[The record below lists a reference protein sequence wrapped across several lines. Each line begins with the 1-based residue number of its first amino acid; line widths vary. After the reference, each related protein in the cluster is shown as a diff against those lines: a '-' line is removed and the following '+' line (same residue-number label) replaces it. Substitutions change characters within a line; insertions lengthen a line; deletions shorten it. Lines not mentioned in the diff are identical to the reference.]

1 MMDQA
6 ELNRKLK
13 QHQLWLETSG
23 AEGKCVDL
31 QNTNL
36 QGAYLEWANLRRA
49 NFRGAY
55 LEWAYLFRASLQDA
69 DLRGADLRGAYL
81 EWANLRRANLRDADL
96 QRARLMGVNLRGAD
110 LKGAKFDINIQ
121 DCWNFAQAK
130 FTADALPWLI
140 LHPKWA
146 EWKDSVQIEEV

>member
-49 NFRGAY
+49 N
-55 LEWAYLFRASLQDA
+55 
-69 DLRGADLRGAYL
+69 
-81 EWANLRRANLRDADL
+81 LRDADL
-96 QRARLMGVNLRGAD
+96 QRARLMGVNLQGAD

-146 EWKDSVQIEEV
+146 EWKDTVQIEGT

>member
-1 MMDQA
+1 MDQA
-6 ELNRKLK
+6 ELDRKLK
-13 QHQLWLETSG
+13 QHRLWLETSG

-36 QGAYLEWANLRRA
+36 
-49 NFRGAY
+49 RG
-55 LEWAYLFRASLQDA
+55 E
-69 DLRGADLRGAYL
+69 YL
-81 EWANLRRANLRDADL
+81 EWANLRRANLRRANL
-96 QRARLMGVNLRGAD
+96 QRAYLFRANLEGADLFRVNLFRADLRYANLLDANLLDANLQSTDLLGAD

-146 EWKDSVQIEEV
+146 EWKDTVQIEGA

>member
-1 MMDQA
+1 MTQV
-6 ELNRKLK
+6 ELDRKLK
-13 QHQLWLETSG
+13 QHRLWLETSG

-36 QGAYLEWANLRRA
+36 
-49 NFRGAY
+49 
-55 LEWAYLFRASLQDA
+55 
-69 DLRGADLRGAYL
+69 RGAYL
-81 EWANLRRANLRDADL
+81 EWANLRRANLRRANLQCAYLFRANLRGADL
-96 QRARLMGVNLRGAD
+96 RGADLRGANLKYTDLRGAD

-146 EWKDSVQIEEV
+146 EWKDSVQIEEA

>member
-6 ELNRKLK
+6 ELDRKLK
-13 QHQLWLETSG
+13 QHRLWLETSG

-36 QGAYLEWANLRRA
+36 RGAYLEWSNLRRA

-81 EWANLRRANLRDADL
+81 EWANLRRANLRSAHL
-96 QRARLMGVNLRGAD
+96 QGAD

-146 EWKDSVQIEEV
+146 EWKDSVQIEEAT